1 MYKYDV
7 YYSKY
12 KDMGVWEKIKKIEHE
27 RIQWN
32 LHTEF
37 VETVSC
43 TFVGIQI
50 ILSIRSFINR
60 SKFKKLT

>member
-1 MYKYDV
+1 MMFITVNTKT
-7 YYSKY
+7 
-12 KDMGVWEKIKKIEHE
+12 WEYEKKSKKIEHE
-27 RIQWN
+27 RVQWN

-60 SKFKKLT
+60 SKFKKLTSIL